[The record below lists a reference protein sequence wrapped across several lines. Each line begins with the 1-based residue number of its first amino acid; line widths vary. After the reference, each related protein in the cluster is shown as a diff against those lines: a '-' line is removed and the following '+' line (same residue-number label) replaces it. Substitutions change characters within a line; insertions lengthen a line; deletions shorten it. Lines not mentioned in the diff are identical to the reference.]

1 MSALALWGAA
11 SLHRG
16 KPPPHPARTLTA
28 RRALA
33 AALVL
38 VEIGNP
44 RDRTDQVGRFV
55 HHDHRGGA
63 ETGAQFSQAVEI
75 HRCID
80 NLFRRHHPHRRT
92 AGDHR
97 LEIIPAAA
105 DAAAMTLDQLPEWN
119 PHCLFDVAGTLDM
132 AGDAEQFGADIVGP
146 ADRGEPRRAPP
157 QNIRRDRDRLDIVYG
172 GWTAIETDIGREWRL
187 QPRHALLAFEAFQE
201 RRLFAANISAGAVG
215 HVEVERKAVDVILAD
230 QLGLIGLIDRGL
242 QMLALPDEFAAHVD
256 IAGVRAHR

>member
-38 VEIGNP
+38 VKIGNP
-44 RDRTDQVGRFV
+44 RHRTDQVGRFV

-80 NLFRRHHPHRRT
+80 DLFRRHHAHRRT
-92 AGDHR
+92 ARDHR
-97 LEIIPAAA
+97 LEIIPTAA
-105 DAAAMTLDQLPEWN
+105 DAAAMALDQLPEWT
-119 PHCLFDVAGTLDM
+119 PHRLFDVAGTLDM

-157 QNIRRDRDRLDIVYG
+157 QNIRRDRDRLDTVDG
-172 GWTAIETDIGREWRL
+172 GWTAIENDICPGWRV
-187 QPRHALLAFEAFQE
+187 QARPAPLAFAAFQDT
-201 RRLFAANISAGAVG
+201 RLFAAHISA
-215 HVEVERKAVDVILAD
+215 
-230 QLGLIGLIDRGL
+230 
-242 QMLALPDEFAAHVD
+242 
-256 IAGVRAHR
+256 